1 MSRVRTRPT
10 RDDTREKLFEAAARV
25 FEEQGIGGASIE
37 AIAAAAGFTRGAFY
51 SNFKSKDELIIA
63 MLEDHV
69 EQSIRRNLDLL
80 ARHKNLA
87 DFIDALKTMDRSRQ
101 DPLGRSPLLHMEMIL
116 FVARAEKRRPELA
129 KRLRARRKL
138 ITDIVETTLKN
149 SGRNG
154 SLNPTWTGAILL
166 ALEDGFR
173 LHRLIDPET
182 TPADSFLRAIGDL
195 QRAIGIR
202 RPDERCDSGRFSA
215 ALAPACALCN
225 WPGDRAHLARAT
237 PCQIAKR
244 GQRADGDAD
253 RKGDGVIAGEVVQ
266 QAGDP
271 GTRGAAGERRQHD
284 GAEDAAVMLALKDL
298 QHHRAHDRGQAV
310 AERALRQAS

>member
-10 RDDTREKLFEAAARV
+10 RDDTCEKLFEAAARV

-63 MLEDHV
+63 MIEDHV

-138 ITDIVETTLKN
+138 IADIVETAAKSNGGPKN
-149 SGRNG
+149 GA
-154 SLNPTWTGAILL
+154 LNPTWTGAILL

-195 QRAIGIR
+195 QRAMGI
-202 RPDERCDSGRFSA
+202 
-215 ALAPACALCN
+215 
-225 WPGDRAHLARAT
+225 
-237 PCQIAKR
+237 
-244 GQRADGDAD
+244 
-253 RKGDGVIAGEVVQ
+253 
-266 QAGDP
+266 
-271 GTRGAAGERRQHD
+271 
-284 GAEDAAVMLALKDL
+284 
-298 QHHRAHDRGQAV
+298 
-310 AERALRQAS
+310 ASH

>member
-51 SNFKSKDELIIA
+51 SNFNSKDELIIA

-69 EQSIRRNLDLL
+69 EQTVRRNLDLL
-80 ARHKNLA
+80 ARHKNIV
-87 DFIDALKTMDRSRQ
+87 DFIDALKTMDRSRH

-138 ITDIVETTLKN
+138 ITDIVETSLKN
-149 SGRNG
+149 SGKNG
-154 SLNPTWTGAILL
+154 ALNPAWTGAIVL

-195 QRAIGIR
+195 QRAIGT
-202 RPDERCDSGRFSA
+202 SSA
-215 ALAPACALCN
+215 
-225 WPGDRAHLARAT
+225 
-237 PCQIAKR
+237 
-244 GQRADGDAD
+244 
-253 RKGDGVIAGEVVQ
+253 
-266 QAGDP
+266 
-271 GTRGAAGERRQHD
+271 
-284 GAEDAAVMLALKDL
+284 
-298 QHHRAHDRGQAV
+298 
-310 AERALRQAS
+310 

>member
-10 RDDTREKLFEAAARV
+10 RDDTRDRLFEAAERV

-37 AIAAAAGFTRGAFY
+37 TLAAAAGFTRGAFY

-69 EQSIRRNLDLL
+69 EQTIRRNLDLL

-87 DFIDALKTMDRSRQ
+87 DFLDALKTMDRSQQ

-129 KRLRARRKL
+129 KRLRARRQL
-138 ITDIVETTLKN
+138 IVDIVETTNKN
-149 SGRNG
+149 SGRTAV
-154 SLNPTWTGAILL
+154 LNPARTGALLL

-182 TPADSFLRAIGDL
+182 TPADSYLRAIGDL
-195 QRAIGIR
+195 QRAIGVA
-202 RPDERCDSGRFSA
+202 SA
-215 ALAPACALCN
+215 
-225 WPGDRAHLARAT
+225 RT
-237 PCQIAKR
+237 
-244 GQRADGDAD
+244 
-253 RKGDGVIAGEVVQ
+253 
-266 QAGDP
+266 
-271 GTRGAAGERRQHD
+271 
-284 GAEDAAVMLALKDL
+284 
-298 QHHRAHDRGQAV
+298 
-310 AERALRQAS
+310 

>member
-1 MSRVRTRPT
+1 MRTRPT
-10 RDDTREKLFEAAARV
+10 RDDTRDKLFEAAARM

-80 ARHKNLA
+80 DRHKKLA
-87 DFIDALKTMDRSRQ
+87 DFIDALKNMDRSRQ
-101 DPLGRSPLLHMEMIL
+101 DPLGRSPLLHMEIIL
-116 FVARAEKRRPELA
+116 FVARAEKRRPDLA

-154 SLNPTWTGAILL
+154 ALNPTWTGAIVL

-182 TPADSFLRAIGDL
+182 TPADSFLRAISDL
-195 QRAIGIR
+195 QRAIGI
-202 RPDERCDSGRFSA
+202 SSA
-215 ALAPACALCN
+215 
-225 WPGDRAHLARAT
+225 
-237 PCQIAKR
+237 
-244 GQRADGDAD
+244 
-253 RKGDGVIAGEVVQ
+253 
-266 QAGDP
+266 
-271 GTRGAAGERRQHD
+271 
-284 GAEDAAVMLALKDL
+284 
-298 QHHRAHDRGQAV
+298 
-310 AERALRQAS
+310 

>member
-69 EQSIRRNLDLL
+69 EQSIGRIRDLL
-80 ARHKNLA
+80 EKHKNLA
-87 DFIDALKTMDRSRQ
+87 DFIDALKTVGRSQQ

-129 KRLRARRKL
+129 KRLRARRQL
-138 ITDIVETTLKN
+138 ITDIIETTARN
-149 SGRNG
+149 SGRTII
-154 SLNPTWTGAILL
+154 LNPTWAGALVL
-166 ALEDGFR
+166 ALADGFR

-182 TPADSFLRAIGDL
+182 TPPDSFFRAIGDL
-195 QRAIGIR
+195 QRAMGI
-202 RPDERCDSGRFSA
+202 SSA
-215 ALAPACALCN
+215 
-225 WPGDRAHLARAT
+225 
-237 PCQIAKR
+237 
-244 GQRADGDAD
+244 
-253 RKGDGVIAGEVVQ
+253 
-266 QAGDP
+266 
-271 GTRGAAGERRQHD
+271 
-284 GAEDAAVMLALKDL
+284 
-298 QHHRAHDRGQAV
+298 
-310 AERALRQAS
+310 

>member
-10 RDDTREKLFEAAARV
+10 RDDTCEKLFEAAARV

-37 AIAAAAGFTRGAFY
+37 AIVAVAGFTRGAFY

-63 MLEDHV
+63 MIEDHV

-80 ARHKNLA
+80 TRHKSLA

-116 FVARAEKRRPELA
+116 YVARAEQRRPELA

-138 ITDIVETTLKN
+138 IADIVEATSKTD
-149 SGRNG
+149 GRSKPVNA
-154 SLNPTWTGAILL
+154 TWTGAIVL

-195 QRAIGIR
+195 QRAIGIS
-202 RPDERCDSGRFSA
+202 SG
-215 ALAPACALCN
+215 
-225 WPGDRAHLARAT
+225 
-237 PCQIAKR
+237 
-244 GQRADGDAD
+244 
-253 RKGDGVIAGEVVQ
+253 
-266 QAGDP
+266 
-271 GTRGAAGERRQHD
+271 
-284 GAEDAAVMLALKDL
+284 
-298 QHHRAHDRGQAV
+298 
-310 AERALRQAS
+310 

>member
-10 RDDTREKLFEAAARV
+10 RDDTRDKLFEAAARV

-37 AIAAAAGFTRGAFY
+37 AIALAAGFTRGAFY
-51 SNFKSKDELIIA
+51 SNFASKDELIIA
-63 MLEDHV
+63 MIENHV
-69 EQSIRRNLDLL
+69 EQSIRRMHELL

-87 DFIDALKTMDRSRQ
+87 DFIDALKTMDRSQQ

-138 ITDIVETTLKN
+138 IADIVATTAKD

-154 SLNPTWTGAILL
+154 VLSPAWAGAVVL
-166 ALEDGFR
+166 AMEDGFR

-195 QRAIGIR
+195 QRAIGM
-202 RPDERCDSGRFSA
+202 SS
-215 ALAPACALCN
+215 
-225 WPGDRAHLARAT
+225 
-237 PCQIAKR
+237 
-244 GQRADGDAD
+244 
-253 RKGDGVIAGEVVQ
+253 
-266 QAGDP
+266 
-271 GTRGAAGERRQHD
+271 
-284 GAEDAAVMLALKDL
+284 
-298 QHHRAHDRGQAV
+298 
-310 AERALRQAS
+310 S

>member
-69 EQSIRRNLDLL
+69 EQSIGRIRDLL
-80 ARHKNLA
+80 DRHSNLA
-87 DFIDALKTMDRSRQ
+87 DFIDALKTMNRSQQ

-138 ITDIVETTLKN
+138 VTDIIETTARN
-149 SGRNG
+149 SGRTIIA
-154 SLNPTWTGAILL
+154 NPAWAGALVL

-182 TPADSFLRAIGDL
+182 TPPDSFFRAIGDL
-195 QRAIGIR
+195 QRAMGI
-202 RPDERCDSGRFSA
+202 SS
-215 ALAPACALCN
+215 
-225 WPGDRAHLARAT
+225 T
-237 PCQIAKR
+237 
-244 GQRADGDAD
+244 
-253 RKGDGVIAGEVVQ
+253 
-266 QAGDP
+266 
-271 GTRGAAGERRQHD
+271 
-284 GAEDAAVMLALKDL
+284 
-298 QHHRAHDRGQAV
+298 
-310 AERALRQAS
+310 

>member
-10 RDDTREKLFEAAARV
+10 RDDTCKKLFEAAARV

-37 AIAAAAGFTRGAFY
+37 AIAAAAGLTRGAFY

-80 ARHKNLA
+80 ARHKSPS
-87 DFIDALKTMDRSRQ
+87 DFIDALKSMDRSLQ

-116 FVARAEKRRPELA
+116 FVARAEKRRPDLA

-138 ITDIVETTLKN
+138 VADIVETTLKN
-149 SGRNG
+149 SGKTR
-154 SLNPTWTGAILL
+154 SLNPAWTGAILL
-166 ALEDGFR
+166 AMEDGFR

-195 QRAIGIR
+195 QRAMGI
-202 RPDERCDSGRFSA
+202 SS
-215 ALAPACALCN
+215 
-225 WPGDRAHLARAT
+225 T
-237 PCQIAKR
+237 
-244 GQRADGDAD
+244 
-253 RKGDGVIAGEVVQ
+253 
-266 QAGDP
+266 
-271 GTRGAAGERRQHD
+271 
-284 GAEDAAVMLALKDL
+284 
-298 QHHRAHDRGQAV
+298 
-310 AERALRQAS
+310 

>member
-25 FEEQGIGGASIE
+25 FEDQGIGGASIE

-69 EQSIRRNLDLL
+69 EQSIGRIRDLL
-80 ARHKNLA
+80 EKHKNLA
-87 DFIDALKTMDRSRQ
+87 DFLDALKTMDRSQQ

-138 ITDIVETTLKN
+138 VADIIETTAKN
-149 SGRNG
+149 SGRTTI
-154 SLNPTWTGAILL
+154 LNPAWAGALVL

-182 TPADSFLRAIGDL
+182 TPSDSFFRAIGDL
-195 QRAIGIR
+195 QRTMGI
-202 RPDERCDSGRFSA
+202 SSA
-215 ALAPACALCN
+215 
-225 WPGDRAHLARAT
+225 
-237 PCQIAKR
+237 
-244 GQRADGDAD
+244 
-253 RKGDGVIAGEVVQ
+253 
-266 QAGDP
+266 
-271 GTRGAAGERRQHD
+271 
-284 GAEDAAVMLALKDL
+284 
-298 QHHRAHDRGQAV
+298 
-310 AERALRQAS
+310 

>member
-10 RDDTREKLFEAAARV
+10 RDETRDKLFEAAARV

-51 SNFKSKDELIIA
+51 SNFASKDELIIA

-69 EQSIRRNLDLL
+69 AQSIRRSLDLL
-80 ARHKNLA
+80 AKHQNLD
-87 DFIDALKTMDRSRQ
+87 DFLDAFKRMDRSQQ

-138 ITDIVETTLKN
+138 IADIVETTLKD
-149 SGRNG
+149 SGRPA
-154 SLNPTWTGAILL
+154 SVNPAWTAAVVL

-182 TPADSFLRAIGDL
+182 TPADSFLRALSDL
-195 QRAIGIR
+195 R
-202 RPDERCDSGRFSA
+202 RSTGLSSA
-215 ALAPACALCN
+215 
-225 WPGDRAHLARAT
+225 
-237 PCQIAKR
+237 
-244 GQRADGDAD
+244 
-253 RKGDGVIAGEVVQ
+253 
-266 QAGDP
+266 
-271 GTRGAAGERRQHD
+271 
-284 GAEDAAVMLALKDL
+284 
-298 QHHRAHDRGQAV
+298 
-310 AERALRQAS
+310 